1 MKNFALKRALIMRVS
16 LKTFHSKVLS
26 QNRWMVSA
34 VVAWNFQVESNEN
47 FCCRSFSSKDRYKF
61 VRRSAQHTQMQ
72 PTIDP
77 NFVRTRS
84 LELFGSSV
92 ELRNCAPWTGQLH
105 VWTGYLNGV
114 SELPSRSVWITRQA
128 NQIGWLSHFKVG
140 EHWQPKVRFV
150 RDDGNHSDWCSL
162 ELLAVC
168 RAFLSRSF

>member
-1 MKNFALKRALIMRVS
+1 MQWSLETFKLKATRTSVPEASVQRIDINSCEDPRLV
-16 LKTFHSKVLS
+16 
-26 QNRWMVSA
+26 
-34 VVAWNFQVESNEN
+34 
-47 FCCRSFSSKDRYKF
+47 
-61 VRRSAQHTQMQ
+61 QHTQMQ

-77 NFVRTRS
+77 NFDRTRS

-114 SELPSRSVWITRQA
+114 SERPSLSVWITRQA